1 MKKTGN
7 PLTITERDF
16 YMSKKKK
23 TDLLKQAGAGR
34 KLKYE
39 IAEELGLLDK
49 VLEDG
54 WKALSSKETGR
65 IGGLI
70 TRKGERWRKQKS
82 SDQSVNNF
90 EPDLKREGRFVII
103 VKLGETTGEVMN
115 EKIKVLRRV
124 N

>member
-1 MKKTGN
+1 
-7 PLTITERDF
+7 
-16 YMSKKKK
+16 MSKKKEK
-23 TDLLKQAGAGR
+23 PICLSKLEPEE

-70 TRKGERWRKQKS
+70 TKKKQKS

-103 VKLGETTGEVMN
+103 VKLGRN
-115 EKIKVLRRV
+115 NR
-124 N
+124 